1 MKPHGLP
8 SLFRL
13 CPKTGRIVGIAP
25 AKQLPFILLPVVGFL
40 ALIWWLIRVVPKP
53 SRAAYPCQRVAAP
66 LAGSFL
72 VWLGGITGAGLAF
85 RHAQARMRQAR
96 YASAGLALLVAA
108 IGIAWAT
115 LSLGGPA
122 EAVPVAYTPHPAN
135 EPIGEARGLA
145 PGRVAW
151 IHDPSVADWDG
162 ISTSAGQRWFDM
174 VDQTVAEDMLEWALA
189 TYAGTVTTGEAW
201 DAIFRSFN
209 GGAPYQAGEKIFIKT
224 NFTTSNAPNCA
235 DTSYNWN
242 PPGCGA
248 KWTSIGNS
256 PQLMVALLD
265 QLVNSAG
272 VAQSDITM
280 GDPTGLWVNELYN
293 PVHAAFPGVNYLD
306 ARGTLN
312 RAKATTGST
321 RLYWS
326 APEGETAGKSQDYLL
341 RALDDATYMI
351 NLAILKSHN
360 RAGITVAA
368 KNHYGSLMG
377 ASDAMR
383 KPTTANFY
391 DLHVRL
397 PLETQATPPPTGNR
411 TLMAQYRPLVDM
423 NGHAGMGGKTILNL
437 LDAIYAGKGWDGI
450 PSKWAMAPFNN
461 DWPQSV
467 FLSMD
472 PVAIDSVAFD
482 FLSQQWPDHALG
494 NEGVQD
500 YLHEMALADDPPS
513 GTFYDPEGDGVR
525 MASQGVHEHWNDA
538 TLKLYSR
545 NLGEDDGIELLYRT
559 GDPAANAAVRR
570 TDRPIE
576 IDGAMDPIWD
586 AAPAHPIGNLIGGGS
601 AIAAGGATGDY
612 RVLYD
617 DTNLYLLVRVT
628 DGDLVNDS
636 ALWSDDDSVGIL
648 IDGDYSRGATYD
660 GVNDFEL
667 GFRWNDTIVRQGVS
681 SAAIPQGIAFEMT
694 GTDSGYLLEARL
706 PLAGLGIVPGY
717 GRLYGLDVW
726 VNDDDDGATRD
737 ARWAWWA
744 TVEGSPQLPNAFGA
758 GALEGPQKTQATI
771 APQDAGMLLSWTHFA
786 WNDAYEVHGS
796 TSPYFLPDEW
806 TRLTVVEAPT
816 SEFADTSPG
825 AERYYVIR
833 ALEQGL
839 GAESNRTGYFQFDL
853 TTQGVT
859 HG

>member
-8 SLFRL
+8 GLFKV
-13 CPKTGRIVGIAP
+13 CPKTGRIVGVAP
-25 AKQLPFILLPVVGFL
+25 TRQLPLIWLPVVGFL

-53 SRAAYPCQRVAAP
+53 SRAAYPCQRVAGP

-72 VWLGGITGAGLAF
+72 VWVVGITGAGLAF

-96 YASAGLALLVAA
+96 YASAGLALLVAG
-108 IGIAWAT
+108 IGIAWAA

-122 EAVPVAYTPHPAN
+122 QAVPVAYTPHPAN
-135 EPIGEARGLA
+135 EPIGVARGLA

-162 ISTSAGQRWFDM
+162 ISTSAGQRWFDR
-174 VDQTVAEDMLEWALA
+174 VDQQVAADMLEWALA
-189 TYAGTVTTGEAW
+189 TYAGTTTTTEAW

-209 GGAPYQAGEKIFIKT
+209 GGAPYQAGEKVFIKT

-235 DTSYNWN
+235 DTNYIWN
-242 PPGCGA
+242 PSSCGA

-265 QLVNSAG
+265 QLVNRAG

-293 PVHAAFPGVNYLD
+293 PVHGAFPGVNYLD
-306 ARGTLN
+306 ARGTLG
-312 RAKATTGST
+312 RTKATTGST

-326 APEGETAGKSQDYLL
+326 APAAETAGKSQDYLL
-341 RALDDATYMI
+341 RALDDAKYMI

-377 ASDAMR
+377 ASDVMR
-383 KPTTANFY
+383 KPTTAGFY
-391 DLHVRL
+391 DLHGRL
-397 PLETQATPPPTGNR
+397 PLETQAAQPPTGNR

-423 NGHAGMGGKTILNL
+423 NGHAGMGGKTILHL
-437 LDAIYAGKGWDGI
+437 LDAFYAGKGWDGI
-450 PSKWAMAPFNN
+450 PSKWTMAPFNN

-482 FLSQQWPDHALG
+482 FLREQWPDHALG

-513 GTFYDPEGDGVR
+513 GTFYDPEGDGTR

-559 GDPAANAAVRR
+559 GDPATNAAVRR
-570 TDRPIE
+570 TDRPIG
-576 IDGAMDPIWD
+576 IDGAADAIWD
-586 AAPAHPIGNLIGGGS
+586 GAPAHPIGNLIGGGS

-612 RVLYD
+612 RVFYD

-628 DGDLVNDS
+628 DDNLVNDS
-636 ALWSDDDSVGIL
+636 EQWSDDDSVGIL

-667 GFRWNDTIVRQGVS
+667 GFRWNDTVVRQGAS
-681 SAAIPQGIAFEMT
+681 SAAVPAGVTFVITST
-694 GTDSGYLLEARL
+694 GDGYLLEARL

-717 GRLYGLDVW
+717 GRLFGLDVW

-744 TVEGSPQLPNAFGA
+744 TGQGNPPLPNAFGA
-758 GALEGPQKTQATI
+758 GALEGPQTTQATI
-771 APQDAGMLLSWTHFA
+771 APQDTGVLLSWTHFA

-796 TSPYFLPDEW
+796 ADPYFAPDE
-806 TRLTVVEAPT
+806 TTLLADISAPA
-816 SEFADTSPG
+816 SEFFAVPPDPVQYFVVR
-825 AERYYVIR
+825 AE
-833 ALEQGL
+833 EEGL
-839 GAESNRTGYFQFDL
+839 GADSNRTGLFRFTLITEGD
-853 TTQGVT
+853 TRG
-859 HG
+859 